1 MFWVQILYQRWD
13 MQIFPPSV
21 WLVFLLM
28 MQFGAQKFGILMKSP
43 SSVAFM
49 NEFLG
54 GCCLSPKC
62 WHGCFG
68 QFGPALELCF
78 AERIYRPLVPSR
90 HSECPLVHTFFIP
103 FFTWGNWGVHET
115 VGRRWLWS
123 ELRQRGSGIR
133 ALSHWAQS
141 SQAHVMVAQTGNLQ
155 FLARVPRGSALCL
168 LLGSL
173 LCDFGQMVELLRV
186 SLTCS

>member
-1 MFWVQILYQRWD
+1 MFWVQILYQIWD
-13 MQIFPPSV
+13 MQIVPPSV

-49 NEFLG
+49 NEFLS

-90 HSECPLVHTFFIP
+90 HSESPLVHIFYSLFHMRKLRRG
-103 FFTWGNWGVHET
+103 WDRGET
-115 VGRRWLWS
+115 VAVVWTQVAWLQDPCPESLGSVLPGPCYGNADGEPAVSGSCAKGVRSVSVTRQPPLWLWAN
-123 ELRQRGSGIR
+123 G
-133 ALSHWAQS
+133 WAS
-141 SQAHVMVAQTGNLQ
+141 KG
-155 FLARVPRGSALCL
+155 
-168 LLGSL
+168 
-173 LCDFGQMVELLRV
+173 
-186 SLTCS
+186 